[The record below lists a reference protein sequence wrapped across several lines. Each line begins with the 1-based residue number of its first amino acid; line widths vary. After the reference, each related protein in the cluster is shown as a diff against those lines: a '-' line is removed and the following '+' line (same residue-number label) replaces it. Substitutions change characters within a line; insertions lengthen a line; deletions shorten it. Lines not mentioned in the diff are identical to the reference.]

1 MASSFHLLLSHH
13 HGTYANFQCTAVHH
27 CDNSSSLVINYLQI
41 PRQLHKC
48 VKGEQLI
55 CIFQHTRENMPALH
69 IVHQIVGLGGD
80 DENRI
85 A

>member
-1 MASSFHLLLSHH
+1 MASSFHLLFSHH

-48 VKGEQLI
+48 VKGEQLV
-55 CIFQHTRENMPALH
+55 CIFQHTRENMPAYCTSNCRFG
-69 IVHQIVGLGGD
+69 VVMMRT
-80 DENRI
+80 E
-85 A
+85 